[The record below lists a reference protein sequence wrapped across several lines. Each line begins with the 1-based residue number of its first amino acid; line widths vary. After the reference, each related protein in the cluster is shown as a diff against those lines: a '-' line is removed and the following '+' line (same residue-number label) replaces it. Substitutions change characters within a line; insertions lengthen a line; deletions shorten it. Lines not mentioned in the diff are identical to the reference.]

1 MIFKR
6 KENNVSKLIKEVNEL
21 ELRGKIKEAV
31 QKLEKAITLSPNE
44 GSFYNRLGDF
54 HIKLNDTTL
63 AIEAYKKGITVFR
76 ENSYYRNALG
86 LCKKILRYAPGNIEI
101 YWTTAELL
109 IELDE
114 KTDALIYL
122 FEYAEKQLVQ
132 KNEKEVLH
140 TIDYIKNMEVGNDK
154 IETKIN
160 ELYKALGKKEF
171 IKETVKPQPP
181 DKKPSRPA
189 TEKVSKIEVKP
200 AARKPVV
207 EALSLEKRLKDDLA
221 RLDDAIKGVDSAI
234 AELRKAL
241 RLDEVIIALDKSL
254 SSLSDGHKKAIG
266 LLQKSISLNLDTLQK
281 SIRELSQ
288 GSEKN
293 IKGLE
298 ALLNSLSKSLTNM
311 GKNQAAFSQ
320 EIHKNLLRVGD
331 DFNKTTKEALKKV
344 EELLKGYQRISRD
357 MCERL
362 TETKDC
368 SVSLVK
374 VVEGMKVDLQ
384 AINDALVKFI
394 MSQESK
400 AKTLGRFGLIT
411 IIIGATICGIL
422 LILLFK

>member
-1 MIFKR
+1 
-6 KENNVSKLIKEVNEL
+6 
-21 ELRGKIKEAV
+21 
-31 QKLEKAITLSPNE
+31 
-44 GSFYNRLGDF
+44 
-54 HIKLNDTTL
+54 
-63 AIEAYKKGITVFR
+63 
-76 ENSYYRNALG
+76 
-86 LCKKILRYAPGNIEI
+86 
-101 YWTTAELL
+101 
-109 IELDE
+109 
-114 KTDALIYL
+114 
-122 FEYAEKQLVQ
+122 
-132 KNEKEVLH
+132 
-140 TIDYIKNMEVGNDK
+140 MEVGNDK